1 MKFLSFETVLLLTL
15 TFAKCVGNFHALSA
29 YSSLMLLR
37 LRPNAQYLPK
47 AIPKSMMFEFLS
59 FSHPPLTSEEQRR
72 LHFLCHG
79 VFGAHK

>member
-37 LRPNAQYLPK
+37 LRPNAQSLPK
-47 AIPKSMMFEFLS
+47 AIPTSNMSMMFEFLS
-59 FSHPPLTSEEQRR
+59 SSVDFRGAEEVA
-72 LHFLCHG
+72 FL
-79 VFGAHK
+79 VPWRVWRT